1 VQSGKAIYVFPQ
13 LFLVMILIHSCKF
26 IQDYYPFDVV
36 QNYCNKSAFH
46 SMVEKILKTVVV
58 LQNCT
63 SLLKV
68 EPGSYNETNHAG
80 DQIMN
85 IDAEEL
91 KIKAEEY
98 TD

>member
-1 VQSGKAIYVFPQ
+1 MF
-13 LFLVMILIHSCKF
+13 
-26 IQDYYPFDVV
+26 
-36 QNYCNKSAFH
+36 
-46 SMVEKILKTVVV
+46 EKILKTVVV
-58 LQNCT
+58 LQNCI

-91 KIKAEEY
+91 KVKAEEY